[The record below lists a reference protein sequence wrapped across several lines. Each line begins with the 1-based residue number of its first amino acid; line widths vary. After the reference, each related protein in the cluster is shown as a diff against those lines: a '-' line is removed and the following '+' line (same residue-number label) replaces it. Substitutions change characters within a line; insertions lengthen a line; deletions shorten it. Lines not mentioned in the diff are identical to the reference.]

1 MAKPPLPRA
10 ATLQYVGRILAY
22 RFGADRVTDLA
33 AAMTYY
39 LVLSVFP
46 LLLAVVSIISLVG
59 GANWLVPAISGA
71 LSSVASPEA
80 AQTFDSIVSGF
91 LAGEGAG
98 LTLVISLVA
107 AIWSASNY
115 IGAFTRAVNTVYQ
128 VREGRSFVKLKAVQ
142 LLMTLVLVLAIILL
156 GVALAVSSP
165 AAHWLGNLVGLG
177 DQFAAVWAW
186 LRYPLIGVV
195 VIILVQLLY
204 FVAPNVRHPRI
215 RVLSVGAIVAI
226 VLSVLVVEVF
236 TIYLSVFNGA
246 SSYTK
251 TYGALAGVIIA
262 LFLMYL
268 INIALILGAELDAA
282 MERLHQLKLGL
293 PAQSGLVLPPRDEKG
308 IKAAQKTRAKL
319 VERAKAIRAAATGS
333 TDEKDIA
340 WYEKYALEKERDQ
353 SLD

>member
-1 MAKPPLPRA
+1 MAKPPLPRT
-10 ATLQYVGRILAY
+10 ATLQYVGRLLAY

-59 GANWLVPAISGA
+59 GANWLVPTISGA
-71 LSSVASPEA
+71 ISSFSSPEA
-80 AQTFDSIVSGF
+80 AQTFDGIVSGF

-177 DQFAAVWAW
+177 NQFAAVWGW

-215 RVLSVGAIVAI
+215 RVLSVGSIVAI
-226 VLSVLVVEVF
+226 ALAVLVVKVF
-236 TIYLSVFNGA
+236 TIYLSVFHGA

-282 MERLHQLKLGL
+282 LERLHQLKLGL

-308 IKAAQKTRAKL
+308 IKAARSTRAKL
-319 VERAKAIRAAATGS
+319 VDRAAAIRS
-333 TDEKDIA
+333 AAAPADEKAVA
-340 WYEKYALEKERDQ
+340 WYEQYALEKERDQ

>member
-1 MAKPPLPRA
+1 MARIAKPRTT
-10 ATLQYVGRILAY
+10 TLQYVARLVAY

-59 GANWLVPAISGA
+59 GANWLVPAISNA
-71 LSSVASPEA
+71 VSSVASPEA
-80 AQTFDSIVSGF
+80 AKTFDGIVAGF

-98 LTLVISLVA
+98 LTLVISLIA

-142 LLMTLVLVLAIILL
+142 LLMTLALVLAIILL
-156 GVALAVSSP
+156 GLALAVSSP
-165 AAHWLGNLVGLG
+165 AAHWVGNLVGLG
-177 DQFAAVWAW
+177 DQFAAVWGW
-186 LRYPLIGVV
+186 LRYPLIAVV
-195 VIILVQLLY
+195 VIIVVQLLY
-204 FVAPNVRHPRI
+204 FVAPNVHHPRV
-215 RVLSVGAIVAI
+215 RVLSVGSIVAI

-236 TIYLSVFNGA
+236 KIYLSVFNGA
-246 SSYTK
+246 SSYAK

-262 LFLMYL
+262 LFLAYL
-268 INIALILGAELDAA
+268 VNIALILGAELDAA
-282 MERLHQLKLGL
+282 LERLRQLKLGL

-308 IKAAQKTRAKL
+308 IKSAMATRAKL
-319 VERAKAIRAAATGS
+319 IERGEAIRASAGPA
-333 TDEKDIA
+333 DEKAVA
-340 WYEKYALEKERDQ
+340 WYREHDLHEERDQ

>member
-1 MAKPPLPRA
+1 MTQDNQPRA
-10 ATLQYVGRILAY
+10 ATLQYVARLVAF
-22 RFGADRVTDLA
+22 RFGVDRVTDLA

-46 LLLAVVSIISLVG
+46 LLLAVVSVISLVG
-59 GANWLVPAISGA
+59 GANWLVPAISDA
-71 LSSVASPEA
+71 VSSIASPEA
-80 AQTFDSIVSGF
+80 AKTFDGIVAGF

-98 LTLVISLVA
+98 LTLVISLLA

-142 LLMTLVLVLAIILL
+142 LVMTLALVLAIILL
-156 GVALAVSSP
+156 GLALAVSSP
-165 AAHWLGNLVGLG
+165 AAHWVGNLVGLG
-177 DQFAAVWAW
+177 DQFAAIWGW

-204 FVAPNVRHPRI
+204 FVAPNVRHPRVRI
-215 RVLSVGAIVAI
+215 LSVGSIVAI
-226 VLSVLVVEVF
+226 ALSVLVVEVF
-236 TIYLSVFNGA
+236 NVYLSVFHGA
-246 SSYTK
+246 SSYAK

-268 INIALILGAELDAA
+268 VNMALILGAELDAA
-282 MERLHQLKLGL
+282 LERLRQLKLGL
-293 PAQSGLVLPPRDEKG
+293 PAQSGLVLPSRDEKG
-308 IKAAQKTRAKL
+308 IISAGKTRAKL
-319 VERAKAIRAAATGS
+319 VERGEAIRAGAGS
-333 TDEKDIA
+333 PDDKAVA
-340 WYEKYALEKERDQ
+340 WYREHELHEERDQ